1 MNPARLSVAACLLM
15 VASPAPASPVAG
27 RALQFNGVSEF
38 VTIAD
43 TPELNLGASATIEMW
58 VRPFAPFTQYERLL
72 NKGDG
77 GNCDTV
83 RALELNIR
91 PTTPELAS
99 AIIGD
104 YFTGST
110 CDGWLSVGAPH
121 TFGADEWIHVAMTHN
136 AAQSRH
142 RLFVNG
148 VLANER
154 IESVTGQPAT
164 SSIRSTP
171 GWPLLLGCYTPNA
184 LLYGGQM
191 DEVRVWNIERSPAE
205 IAASY
210 NVVVQAGSA
219 GLIGCYRFDEAVSS
233 QQVLDLATPASSGV
247 LGADGGVAFNDPTR
261 VDSSAPLRGCQQDS
275 NGDGVIDA
283 ADLSVLLGSFGQAV
297 QVNTLGDLNADGLV
311 NSADLSVM
319 LGVFGNVCPS

>member
-1 MNPARLSVAACLLM
+1 MKTARLAFASCFVAA
-15 VASPAPASPVAG
+15 ASQADASPVAG
-27 RALQFNGVSEF
+27 RALQFNGVSQF

-43 TPELNLGASATIEMW
+43 SPELNLGSAATIEMW
-58 VRPFAPFTQYERLL
+58 VRPFTPFAQYQRLL

-77 GNCDTV
+77 ANCDTA

-142 RLFVNG
+142 RMFVNG
-148 VLANER
+148 VLVNER
-154 IESVTGQPAT
+154 VESVTGQPAT
-164 SSIRSTP
+164 SSIRPTP
-171 GWPLLLGCYTPNA
+171 GWPLLLGCYAPNA

-191 DEVRVWNIERSPAE
+191 DEVRIWNSERTTAE

-210 NVVVQAGSA
+210 NVVIPAGST
-219 GLIGCYRFDEAVSS
+219 GLIGCYRFDESVNS
-233 QQVLDLATPASSGV
+233 QQVVDITAPASSGV
-247 LGADGGVAFNDPTR
+247 LGSDAAVGFNDPTR

-311 NSADLSVM
+311 NSADLSVL
-319 LGVFGNVCPS
+319 LGAFGSACGA